1 MVMKISRICI
11 WVLMLGTVM
20 VFSSCANEHPKEQL
34 DGNAMYGSASE
45 IYNHTVSSLYQD
57 IDFVDHSEEEDSLY
71 AVWSHLYQVIGK
83 ANQSLDII
91 DYKSDLLSVNQ
102 KDQFKAEVRAIR
114 AMMYYEAMELF
125 GRIPVILSSGEAAI
139 YEAASGIAVASLTD
153 VNLCAQSERSEVFR
167 FIFSELQQALPYL
180 PNEHSANAGVYE
192 GRITQP
198 VINFLLAKLAFNAE
212 IYTFDDWTRGYKKR
226 PKGKKIHFVVQTAD
240 GASLLNGGTAGEN
253 RSKELNAWETC
264 IFYCDKLAAEGYGL
278 EENEIFDSSTYAR
291 LLRENGGSHLVET
304 EHLKPLFRF
313 CYSEVLLMKEK
324 AKVCKGDKA
333 SINLD
338 AVRASLGLDAVRMNL
353 EKSSHKVAP
362 LFPIPQKCLD
372 LNPKLVQNKGYEKK

>member
-1 MVMKISRICI
+1 MKISRICI

-57 IDFVDHSEEEDSLY
+57 IDFVEHSEEEDSLY

-125 GRIPVILSSGEAAI
+125 GRIPVILSSGEAAIYEAAI

-333 SINLD
+333 SI
-338 AVRASLGLDAVRMNL
+338 
-353 EKSSHKVAP
+353 

>member
-125 GRIPVILSSGEAAI
+125 GRIPVILSSGEATI

-180 PNEHSANAGVYE
+180 PNEHSANGGVYE

-278 EENEIFDSSTYAR
+278 EENEIFNSSTYAR
-291 LLRENGGSHLVET
+291 LLRENGDSHLVET

-313 CYSEVLLMKEK
+313 CYPEVLLMKEK

-333 SINLD
+333 SI
-338 AVRASLGLDAVRMNL
+338 
-353 EKSSHKVAP
+353 

>member
-1 MVMKISRICI
+1 MKISRICI

-57 IDFVDHSEEEDSLY
+57 IDFVEHSEEEDSLY

-139 YEAASGIAVASLTD
+139 Y
-153 VNLCAQSERSEVFR
+153 
-167 FIFSELQQALPYL
+167 
-180 PNEHSANAGVYE
+180 
-192 GRITQP
+192 
-198 VINFLLAKLAFNAE
+198 
-212 IYTFDDWTRGYKKR
+212 
-226 PKGKKIHFVVQTAD
+226 
-240 GASLLNGGTAGEN
+240 
-253 RSKELNAWETC
+253 
-264 IFYCDKLAAEGYGL
+264 
-278 EENEIFDSSTYAR
+278 
-291 LLRENGGSHLVET
+291 
-304 EHLKPLFRF
+304 
-313 CYSEVLLMKEK
+313 
-324 AKVCKGDKA
+324 
-333 SINLD
+333 
-338 AVRASLGLDAVRMNL
+338 
-353 EKSSHKVAP
+353 
-362 LFPIPQKCLD
+362 
-372 LNPKLVQNKGYEKK
+372 

>member
-1 MVMKISRICI
+1 M
-11 WVLMLGTVM
+11 
-20 VFSSCANEHPKEQL
+20 
-34 DGNAMYGSASE
+34 
-45 IYNHTVSSLYQD
+45 
-57 IDFVDHSEEEDSLY
+57 
-71 AVWSHLYQVIGK
+71 
-83 ANQSLDII
+83 
-91 DYKSDLLSVNQ
+91 
-102 KDQFKAEVRAIR
+102 
-114 AMMYYEAMELF
+114 
-125 GRIPVILSSGEAAI
+125 
-139 YEAASGIAVASLTD
+139 
-153 VNLCAQSERSEVFR
+153 
-167 FIFSELQQALPYL
+167 
-180 PNEHSANAGVYE
+180 
-192 GRITQP
+192 
-198 VINFLLAKLAFNAE
+198 AKLAFNAE

-313 CYSEVLLMKEK
+313 CYSDVLLMKEK

-333 SINLD
+333 SI
-338 AVRASLGLDAVRMNL
+338 
-353 EKSSHKVAP
+353 

-372 LNPKLVQNKGYEKK
+372 LNPKLVQNKGYEKR

>member
-1 MVMKISRICI
+1 M
-11 WVLMLGTVM
+11 
-20 VFSSCANEHPKEQL
+20 
-34 DGNAMYGSASE
+34 
-45 IYNHTVSSLYQD
+45 
-57 IDFVDHSEEEDSLY
+57 
-71 AVWSHLYQVIGK
+71 
-83 ANQSLDII
+83 
-91 DYKSDLLSVNQ
+91 NQ

-180 PNEHSANAGVYE
+180 PNEHSANGGVYE

-278 EENEIFDSSTYAR
+278 EENEIFNSSTYAR

-313 CYSEVLLMKEK
+313 CYLDVLLMKEK

-333 SINLD
+333 SI
-338 AVRASLGLDAVRMNL
+338 
-353 EKSSHKVAP
+353 
-362 LFPIPQKCLD
+362 LFPIPQKCID

>member
-1 MVMKISRICI
+1 MTKRLGAQAEGSVGYIRLIQHAAQPEASLRQQGFIRTDA
-11 WVLMLGTVM
+11 VLTGQLP
-20 VFSSCANEHPKEQL
+20 EHFGFKQT
-34 DGNAMYGSASE
+34 A
-45 IYNHTVSSLYQD
+45 IQQT
-57 IDFVDHSEEEDSLY
+57 
-71 AVWSHLYQVIGK
+71 AVETGQ
-83 ANQSLDII
+83 
-91 DYKSDLLSVNQ
+91 
-102 KDQFKAEVRAIR
+102 
-114 AMMYYEAMELF
+114 
-125 GRIPVILSSGEAAI
+125 
-139 YEAASGIAVASLTD
+139 ASGIAVASLTD

-278 EENEIFDSSTYAR
+278 EENEIFNSSTYAR

-313 CYSEVLLMKEK
+313 CYPEVLLMKEK

-333 SINLD
+333 SI
-338 AVRASLGLDAVRMNL
+338 
-353 EKSSHKVAP
+353 

>member
-57 IDFVDHSEEEDSLY
+57 IDFVEHSEEEDSLY

-180 PNEHSANAGVYE
+180 PNEHSANGGVYE

-264 IFYCDKLAAEGYGL
+264 IFYCDKLAAEGYSL

-304 EHLKPLFRF
+304 EHLKPLFLF
-313 CYSEVLLMKEK
+313 CYSDVLLMKEK
-324 AKVCKGDKA
+324 AKVCKGDDS
-333 SINLD
+333 SI
-338 AVRASLGLDAVRMNL
+338 
-353 EKSSHKVAP
+353 
-362 LFPIPQKCLD
+362 LFPIPQKCID

>member
-1 MVMKISRICI
+1 MRRYISHLFT
-11 WVLMLGTVM
+11 WVISFLTLLA
-20 VFSSCANEHPKEQL
+20 FSSCLNEHPKEQL
-34 DGNAMYGSASE
+34 DGGGSNGSASE
-45 IYNHTVSSLYQD
+45 IFDTTIAPLYDFMGGAIEGEGIRD
-57 IDFVDHSEEEDSLY
+57 IQRLDSLL
-71 AVWSHLYQVIGK
+71 SLSPDDEQLYSSWQYLYRAIGMCNK
-83 ANQSLDII
+83 SLDMI
-91 DYKSDLLSVNQ
+91 DLQSVRLTDNQ
-102 KDQFKAEVRAIR
+102 KAQFKAEVRAIR

-180 PNEHSANAGVYE
+180 PNEHSANGGVYE

-278 EENEIFDSSTYAR
+278 EENEIFNSSTYAR

-313 CYSEVLLMKEK
+313 CYSDVLLMKEK

-333 SINLD
+333 SI
-338 AVRASLGLDAVRMNL
+338 
-353 EKSSHKVAP
+353 
-362 LFPIPQKCLD
+362 LFPIPQKCID

>member
-57 IDFVDHSEEEDSLY
+57 IDFVEHSEEEDSLY

-125 GRIPVILSSGEAAI
+125 GRIPVILSSGEAVI

-180 PNEHSANAGVYE
+180 PNEHSANGGVYE

-278 EENEIFDSSTYAR
+278 EENEIFNSSTYAR
-291 LLRENGGSHLVET
+291 LLRENGGSHW
-304 EHLKPLFRF
+304 
-313 CYSEVLLMKEK
+313 
-324 AKVCKGDKA
+324 
-333 SINLD
+333 
-338 AVRASLGLDAVRMNL
+338 
-353 EKSSHKVAP
+353 
-362 LFPIPQKCLD
+362 
-372 LNPKLVQNKGYEKK
+372 